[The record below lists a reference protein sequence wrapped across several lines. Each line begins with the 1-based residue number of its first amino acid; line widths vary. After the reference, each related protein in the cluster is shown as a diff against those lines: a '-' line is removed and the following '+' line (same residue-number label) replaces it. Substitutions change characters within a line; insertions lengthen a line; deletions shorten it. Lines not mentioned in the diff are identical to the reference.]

1 MLSAGRLRLA
11 HQKTLV
17 RDRDISGR
25 DVRAESGFSDRY
37 LSSSSPSLSK
47 RDAVEL
53 QDAGKVSSFTPPPVI
68 TQLARTVIDVR
79 MIDVVRGEIGAGEQ
93 YLYSIF
99 TKAKR
104 NAPCIIFFDE
114 FQVDTPIFSLLI
126 ARIALFFT

>member
-11 HQKTLV
+11 HQKTLG
-17 RDRDISGR
+17 RNRDISGR

-37 LSSSSPSLSK
+37 ILSSSPPPSK

-53 QDAGKVSSFTPPPVI
+53 HDETPPVI
-68 TQLARTVIDVR
+68 AQLARTVIDVR

-114 FQVDTPIFSLLI
+114 FQVDTPIFSFLI